1 MKTVVDSETKQI
13 LGCDVLGV
21 EGGELKIATAY
32 RSGEHDVSVEKTRI
46 PTAKWFAELRWVPHR
61 QNFQQQN

>member
-21 EGGELKIATAY
+21 EGGELKIATAC
-32 RSGEHDVSVEKTRI
+32 RSGEHDVSVEKTRL
-46 PTAKWFAELRWVPHR
+46 PTANGSP
-61 QNFQQQN
+61 N